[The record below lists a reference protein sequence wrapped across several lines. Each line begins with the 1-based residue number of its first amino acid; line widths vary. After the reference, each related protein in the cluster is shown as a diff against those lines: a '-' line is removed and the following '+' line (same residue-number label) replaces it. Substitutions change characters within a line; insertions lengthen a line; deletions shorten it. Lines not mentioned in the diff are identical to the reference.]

1 MIPMTD
7 LSTYNDL
14 FAIGVLPASTKAA
27 VERAG
32 LWRQAAQLLDRIA
45 RCQTSSRAVI
55 EAPAFLQIRESP
67 ASPATRPDFRDH
79 VAGRVTG
86 PEPA

>member
-1 MIPMTD
+1 MTD
-7 LSTYNDL
+7 VFTYNDL
-14 FAIGVLPASTKAA
+14 FASGVLRTTINAA

-32 LWRQAAQLLDRIA
+32 LWRQAAQLLDCAA
-45 RCQTSSRAVI
+45 RRRTSSRAVI
-55 EAPAFLQIRESP
+55 EAPAFLQIRELP
-67 ASPATRPDFRDH
+67 ASPATHPDFRDH